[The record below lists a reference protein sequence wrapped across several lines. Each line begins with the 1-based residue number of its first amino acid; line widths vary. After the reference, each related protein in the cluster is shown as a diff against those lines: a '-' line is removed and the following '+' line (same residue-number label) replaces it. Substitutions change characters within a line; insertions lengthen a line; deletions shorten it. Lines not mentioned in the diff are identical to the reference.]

1 MTHSLELGR
10 AKVALEVDHAVA
22 RTVEGGVA
30 EAARL
35 DDVHRVV
42 DVVAIGDGVIE
53 VERAGLEL
61 IRPGRILS
69 TENDDL
75 LDGRL
80 LALEV
85 ASVVLVDGEG
95 RLQGRL
101 VELDEVVRASGDAVL
116 TRVEA
121 GELELLGD
129 GVRGEVARDIG
140 ALAVVLHIKALAQPV
155 LEAEGHVRHVGQ
167 IVEIRD
173 LVGHDGDGVG
183 VVVNEA
189 DAGDGGRVAVIVIL
203 AADVGQVAGQLRA
216 GIGGHLGAGE
226 DHRPHEVLRGDGL
239 AVVVHQALVDGHGV
253 GLGAVVVDDAVK
265 VGADGRVDDVLAALI
280 GGGDGVIVRH
290 VTDHLVGGVVGP
302 PGARGKVAADLGGA
316 AIDDGALFRGGVLS
330 KGHNAHGHEQGDRQ
344 KNGEKLLHGKK
355 PP

>member
-22 RTVEGGVA
+22 RTIEGGVA

-35 DDVHRVV
+35 NDVHRVV

-85 ASVVLVDGEG
+85 ASVVLIDGEG

-101 VELDEVVRASGDAVL
+101 VERDEVVRASGDTIL

-121 GELELLGD
+121 GVLELRGD
-129 GVRGEVARDIG
+129 GVLGEVARDVG
-140 ALAVVLHIKALAQPV
+140 ALAVVHHVKALAQPV
-155 LEAEGHVRHVGQ
+155 LEAEGHVGNVGQ
-167 IVEIRD
+167 IVEVRD
-173 LVGHDGDGVG
+173 LVGHDGHGVG
-183 VVVNEA
+183 VLVDEA
-189 DAGDGGRVAVIVIL
+189 DAGDGGRLAVIVIL
-203 AADVGQVAGQLRA
+203 TADVGQIAGQLRA

-226 DHRPHEVLRGDGL
+226 DHRPHEVLRGDGF
-239 AVVVHQALVDGHGV
+239 AVVVHQTLVDGHGV
-253 GLGAVVVDDAVK
+253 GLGAVVIDNALK
-265 VGADGRVDDVLAALI
+265 IGADGRVDDVLAALI

-302 PGARGKVAADLGGA
+302 PGARGEVAADLGGGT
-316 AIDDGALFRGGVLS
+316 IDDGALFRGGVLS
-330 KGHNAHGHEQGDRQ
+330 KGHNAHGHKQGDRQ